1 VLLRAA
7 VHFNGLVET
16 GEPLYIPKSS
26 FGSQFEIYSQFHSPH
41 FILSLLACD
50 CFPRGSD
57 QYLGFTQAADAIGA
71 VNAA

>member
-26 FGSQFEIYSQFHSPH
+26 CGSQFEIYSQFHSPD
-41 FILSLLACD
+41 FILSLC
-50 CFPRGSD
+50 
-57 QYLGFTQAADAIGA
+57 IGMCLFFF
-71 VNAA
+71 